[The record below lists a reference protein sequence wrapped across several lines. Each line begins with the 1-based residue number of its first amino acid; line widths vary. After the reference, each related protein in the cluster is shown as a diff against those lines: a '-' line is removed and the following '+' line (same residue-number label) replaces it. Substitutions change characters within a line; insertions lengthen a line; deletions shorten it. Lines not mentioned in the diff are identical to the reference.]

1 MTIWRVTLAPLRWDG
16 DHLSAPVIRPATN
29 ADTEKVRAL
38 IFTVLDEYGLEP
50 APKTTDKDL
59 SDLESFYAGGLFDV
73 LETPAGDI
81 IGTVGLLPMGDGVAE
96 LRKMYLKQSARG
108 RGHGKR
114 LLTHA
119 IKQAKE
125 LGFRRIEL
133 QTARVLEEALG
144 LYAKYGFAPSPEAAL
159 ERRCDQ
165 ALALDLKTA

>member
-1 MTIWRVTLAPLRWDG
+1 MSG
-16 DHLSAPVIRPATN
+16 PVIRAATN

-38 IFTVLDEYGLEP
+38 IFAVLDEYGLDP

-59 SDLESFYAGGLFDV
+59 DDLEGFYAGGSFDV
-73 LETPAGDI
+73 LEMAEGDI
-81 IGTVGLLPMGDGVAE
+81 IGTVGLYPMGEGVVE
-96 LRKMYLKQSARG
+96 LRKMYLKPAARG

-119 IKQAKE
+119 IKRAKE

-144 LYAKYGFAPSPEAAL
+144 LYAKYGFVHSPEAAL

-165 ALALDLKTA
+165 ALALDL